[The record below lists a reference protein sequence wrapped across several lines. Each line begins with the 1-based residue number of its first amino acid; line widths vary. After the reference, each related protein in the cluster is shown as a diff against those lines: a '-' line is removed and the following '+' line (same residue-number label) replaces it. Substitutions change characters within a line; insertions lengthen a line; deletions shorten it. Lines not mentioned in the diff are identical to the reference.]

1 MTGTD
6 KTKENRRCSRRC
18 LILVRVLVGCFVTMS
33 LIGCSGHRQ
42 ATTVEQRV
50 LEDLYEAGRRDQGGE
65 PEPQPE
71 PQSEPQPLPSDTPA
85 GEPSLPSASDPSA
98 SDPAASKS
106 PQAEPEVPSED
117 EADSKEKVSLLKLC
131 RQEAPPEDE
140 GFFDGSRRRLQE
152 ACCCATLWLDG
163 LLGGEPDVANARAVS
178 GRLHITALYNR
189 HEKFE
194 EKVRLRVN
202 YDLPT
207 LERRLS
213 VFLGKEDEEK
223 FVQDRQETFAIRSS
237 FFDLDSDDRWL
248 AGLGYRPPGKWTQR
262 LDFIVGGELRSAPE
276 VFVKGRW
283 RRNLF
288 FGERSVL
295 RLKETVFWEN
305 RDGLGSTTR
314 IDLDHLFGRQQLV
327 RWGSVGTI
335 SEESDGFEWRTSLLF
350 YRNLYSGA
358 ALAVEGFVRG
368 ATKREEE
375 LREYG
380 VRSVFR
386 HTLHR
391 KWLFGEVITGY
402 SWPQEDA
409 SEPRRGSALIG
420 LGLELHFGKDP
431 Y

>member
-1 MTGTD
+1 M
-6 KTKENRRCSRRC
+6 KSRYPRRGFNF
-18 LILVRVLVGCFVTMS
+18 VRVLVIWFVAMT
-33 LIGCSGHRQ
+33 LVGCSGNRLP
-42 ATTVEQRV
+42 ATTEQRV
-50 LEDLYEAGRRDQGGE
+50 LDDLHEAARRDQNGE
-65 PEPQPE
+65 KEP
-71 PQSEPQPLPSDTPA
+71 EPQPLPSDP
-85 GEPSLPSASDPSA
+85 GQEEPSPASASDPIG
-98 SDPAASKS
+98 SDSTPEES
-106 PQAEPEVPSED
+106 EVPSEE
-117 EADSKEKVSLLKLC
+117 EADSKESVSLLKLC
-131 RQEAPPEDE
+131 RQETPPEE
-140 GFFDGSRRRLQE
+140 EAFFDESRRRLQE
-152 ACCCATLWLDG
+152 LCCCATLWLDG

-178 GRLHITALYNR
+178 GRLHITALYSR

-194 EKVRLRVN
+194 EKIRLRVN

-223 FVQDRQETFAIRSS
+223 FIQDRQETFAIRSS
-237 FFDLDSDDRWL
+237 FFDIDSEDRWL

-262 LDFIVGGELRSAPE
+262 LDFSVGGELRSAPE

-288 FGERSVL
+288 LGQRSVL

-314 IDLDHLFGRQQLV
+314 IDLDHLFGKQQLV
-327 RWGSVGTI
+327 RWGNVGTI
-335 SEESDGFEWRTSLLF
+335 SEESDGFEWRSSLLF

-368 ATKREEE
+368 ATEREEK

-391 KWLFGEVITGY
+391 RWLFGEIITGY

-409 SEPRRGSALIG
+409 SRHRRGSALVG
-420 LGLELHFGKDP
+420 VGLELHFGKDP